1 MLFYKTKGRKT
12 HIFADFFGRATE
24 KADICKVFLM
34 YDDMKKILFIVS
46 VLLVFNL
53 ATRAQERKLGLYAV
67 GFYNLENLFDTIH
80 DEGKN
85 DFEYLPDGKNKWDG
99 MKYFSKLKNMSKV
112 LSEIGTDMLPKVGAS
127 VIGVSEIE
135 NSRVMEDLV
144 NQPLLKEKGMKF
156 VHVEGPDRRGVDCAL
171 IYNPRFFTPEKT
183 FLQPYI
189 YEEKDSASR
198 TRGFLTVQGKL
209 AGDDVTFIVCH
220 WPSRFAVSYY
230 RERGGM
236 QVRALRDSIRQ
247 ANPDMKIIV
256 MGDMNDDPF
265 DPSMSKE
272 LGAKRDINKVKE
284 DEMYN
289 PWWNIL
295 VKEGR
300 GTLMY
305 DGKWNLFDQIVLSHN
320 LLNQKGHKDYSQLK
334 FFKSEIF
341 MRDYL
346 FQTEGRYK
354 GNTKRTHAGG
364 VWLNGYSDH
373 LPTVVYLV
381 KELR

>member
-1 MLFYKTKGRKT
+1 MKN
-12 HIFADFFGRATE
+12 IFITIGLWILCTLSVTGQE
-24 KADICKVFLM
+24 KKF
-34 YDDMKKILFIVS
+34 
-46 VLLVFNL
+46 
-53 ATRAQERKLGLYAV
+53 GLYAV

-80 DEGKN
+80 DKGKN
-85 DFEYLPDGKNKWDG
+85 DFEYLPDGTNKWNG
-99 MKYFSKLKNMSKV
+99 MKYFAKLKNMSKV
-112 LSEIGTDMLPKVGAS
+112 LAEIGTDKLPKIGAS

-135 NSRVMEDLV
+135 NSRVMADLV
-144 NQPLLKEKGMKF
+144 NQPPLKERGMQF
-156 VHVEGPDRRGVDCAL
+156 VHIEGPDRRGVDCAL

-230 RERGGM
+230 RERGGA
-236 QVRALRDSIRQ
+236 QVRALKDSIQ
-247 ANPDMKIIV
+247 SANPDMKIIV

-265 DPSMSKE
+265 DPSMAKE
-272 LGAKRDINKVKE
+272 LGAKRDINKVK
-284 DEMYN
+284 DGDMYN
-289 PWWNIL
+289 PWWNVL

-305 DGKWNLFDQIVLSHN
+305 DGKWNLFDQIVLSRN
-320 LLNQKGHKDYSQLK
+320 LLNQNGKKDYSTLK
-334 FFKSEIF
+334 YFKNEIF

-354 GNTKRTHAGG
+354 GNTKRTHASG

-373 LPTVVYLV
+373 LPSVVYLV
-381 KELR
+381 KELNNK

>member
-1 MLFYKTKGRKT
+1 MKRIVYVIMLCLLPVLT
-12 HIFADFFGRATE
+12 FGQ
-24 KADICKVFLM
+24 
-34 YDDMKKILFIVS
+34 KKNIGV
-46 VLLVFNL
+46 
-53 ATRAQERKLGLYAV
+53 YAV

-80 DEGKN
+80 DDGKN
-85 DFEYLPDGKNKWDG
+85 DYEFLPNGTNKWTG
-99 MKYFSKLKNMSKV
+99 MKYFAKLKNMSKV

-135 NSRVMEDLV
+135 NSRVMTDLV
-144 NQPLLKEKGMKF
+144 NQPSLKAKNMQF
-156 VHVEGPDRRGVDCAL
+156 IHIEGPDRRGVDCAL
-171 IYNPRFFTPEKT
+171 IYNPRFFTPEKS
-183 FLQPYI
+183 FLQPYVYDI
-189 YEEKDSASR
+189 QDSARR

-220 WPSRFAVSYY
+220 WPSRFAGSYY
-230 RERGGM
+230 REIGGA
-236 QVRALRDSIRQ
+236 QVRALKDSIQQ

-265 DPSMSKE
+265 DPSMAKE
-272 LGAKRDINKVKE
+272 LGAKRDINKVKKNE
-284 DEMYN
+284 LYN

-300 GTLMY
+300 GTLIY
-305 DGKWNLFDQIVLSHN
+305 DGKWNLFDQIVLSQN
-320 LLNQKGHKDYSQLK
+320 MLNQKGQKDYSSLK

-373 LPTVVYLV
+373 LPTVVYLA
-381 KELR
+381 KEQN